1 LEFSSLR
8 EREDGIQVLASTGSL
23 HRAGS
28 FGGFVFIHSILEAIF
43 FVIFLFGL
51 FTASEEAC
59 TLFMANGKDTSMDDQ
74 VDAKLQRR
82 GGVFFF
88 SFCQG
93 LKPFFEIE
101 IYKYPLYIFT

>member
-1 LEFSSLR
+1 MEFSSLR

-43 FVIFLFGL
+43 FHLSFGL

-59 TLFMANGKDTSMDDQ
+59 TLFMANGKDTSMDEQ
-74 VDAKLQRR
+74 VDAKLERR
-82 GGVFFF
+82 GGFFF
-88 SFCQG
+88 FLSV
-93 LKPFFEIE
+93 KTFFEIE